1 MGLKALWAT
10 NKMAAIFI
18 ETHRLILRQWEEPDN
33 EPFVQLNM
41 DRDVMEFFPTVLTK
55 EESLAQVARATD
67 HINEYG
73 FGFFAVERKDNN
85 QFIGFTGLNRPRFDC
100 YFTPCV
106 EIGWRLSKANWNQGF
121 ATEAAMA
128 CLQFGFDTLKLTE
141 IYSFTAVN
149 NIRSEN
155 VMKKIGMIKEG
166 SFEHPSIADGHVL
179 KQHVL
184 YKIS

>member
-1 MGLKALWAT
+1 
-10 NKMAAIFI
+10 MAEIFI
-18 ETHRLILRQWEEPDN
+18 ETHRLILRQWEESDY

-41 DRDVMEFFPTVLTK
+41 DKDVMEFFPSVLTRD
-55 EESLAQVARATD
+55 ETLAQIERAIN
-67 HINEYG
+67 HIKEYG

-85 QFIGFTGLNRPRFDC
+85 QFIGFTGLYHPRFES

-121 ATEAAMA
+121 ATEAARA
-128 CLQFGFDTLKLTE
+128 CLQFGFDTLKLSE
-141 IYSFTAVN
+141 IYSFTSVN
-149 NIRSEN
+149 NIRSKN
-155 VMKKIGMIKEG
+155 VMEKIGMVRDG
-166 SFEHPSIADGHVL
+166 FFEHPSIEAGHEL